1 MKTDRPGAFAQ
12 LVNGA
17 PWPEQVHL
25 SFQGD
30 YSVMGVMWTTFEYD
44 NAAVQYGTSPTN
56 LPFTATDEGVKQWTS
71 GTSVRYSH
79 KAIMRN
85 LQPLTKYYYQIGTR
99 QFSFKTMDKDPQ
111 TYKVCIFGDLGYF
124 HGNSTESLIRNGLAG
139 KFDFIVHVGDIAY
152 DLHSENGAVGDKYM
166 NQLEPLIATVPYM
179 AVAGNHEDDGKNF
192 TDYQER
198 FWMPDNIYH
207 DHQFYSFDIGP
218 IHWLGVSSEYYG
230 YYYLYGMDP
239 VTNMYEWLKD
249 DLKAANAN
257 RATTP
262 WIITFQHR
270 PFYCSNTNSVECQSF
285 ENKLIRTGWLDMP
298 GLEPL
303 FLQYGVDMGFWGHEH
318 SYERMYP
325 IADRQFWNST
335 DAYNNPPAPVYV
347 ITGSAGCHSPYAQF
361 SDNPW
366 PFSAARINDF
376 GYSILTV
383 ANSTHLHMEQIS
395 IEKNDSVVDEV
406 WVVKDHGYTHSPTVR
421 AQRQGWKF
429 PQMKCHPKNIACRM
443 SLQQLNEE
451 L

>member
-1 MKTDRPGAFAQ
+1 
-12 LVNGA
+12 
-17 PWPEQVHL
+17 
-25 SFQGD
+25 
-30 YSVMGVMWTTFEYD
+30 
-44 NAAVQYGTSPTN
+44 
-56 LPFTATDEGVKQWTS
+56 
-71 GTSVRYSH
+71 
-79 KAIMRN
+79 
-85 LQPLTKYYYQIGTR
+85 
-99 QFSFKTMDKDPQ
+99 MDKDPQ

-166 NQLEPLIATVPYM
+166 NQLEPLIAT
-179 AVAGNHEDDGKNF
+179 
-192 TDYQER
+192 
-198 FWMPDNIYH
+198 
-207 DHQFYSFDIGP
+207 
-218 IHWLGVSSEYYG
+218 
-230 YYYLYGMDP
+230 
-239 VTNMYEWLKD
+239 
-249 DLKAANAN
+249 
-257 RATTP
+257 
-262 WIITFQHR
+262 
-270 PFYCSNTNSVECQSF
+270 
-285 ENKLIRTGWLDMP
+285 IRTGWLDMP